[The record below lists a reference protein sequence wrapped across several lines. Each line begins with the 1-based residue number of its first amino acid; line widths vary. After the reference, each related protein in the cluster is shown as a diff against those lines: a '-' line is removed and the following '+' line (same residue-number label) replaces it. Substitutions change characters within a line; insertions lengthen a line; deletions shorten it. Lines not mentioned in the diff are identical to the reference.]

1 MTATGNNYAEA
12 LFMLAREENLIDE
25 FYNGLKIAEQVFLE
39 TPEYLQFLATPS
51 IPKSERTAALAQAF
65 EGKVNTHILSFLCLM
80 CEQGKSEQFFESAH
94 EFYRLRE
101 WAGGTVV
108 AVVKSVVELTDAQK
122 AKIEQTAQAILNARA
137 LYPDCSLADLYDE
150 IAMPSELRKA
160 HQAND
165 RAVMQ
170 AYGFDVKT
178 MTESTCVAELMK
190 MYQKLTK

>member
-122 AKIEQTAQAILNARA
+122 A
-137 LYPDCSLADLYDE
+137 D
-150 IAMPSELRKA
+150 
-160 HQAND
+160 
-165 RAVMQ
+165 
-170 AYGFDVKT
+170 
-178 MTESTCVAELMK
+178 
-190 MYQKLTK
+190 LTKALEKRTGKKVVLNCVIDNTLLGGIAVELDGQLLDGSVKSNLKRAKEVISV